1 MKKNNKLNDYN
12 FLEDEQEMTQA
23 NKRNAYYSMLV
34 KKIIDNN
41 DATQIIKYIFFAIVC
56 LVFISVSLIG
66 IVAILIIAKKDIL
79 SYADIGV
86 AITGFG
92 SVLSSII
99 VLPKIIAKHLFPEN
113 SEKVRFDFISQNQK
127 LDLGDP
133 EYIDDLDL
141 DLDLDGYDVNV
152 SSETKDTSQQQ

>member
-1 MKKNNKLNDYN
+1 MKDRLNNT
-12 FLEDEQEMTQA
+12 FLEDESEMTQS
-23 NKRNAYYSMLV
+23 NKRNEYYSLLV

-41 DATQIIKYIFFAIVC
+41 DATQIIKYIFFGIVC
-56 LVFISVSLIG
+56 LVFIAVSIIG
-66 IVAILIIAKKDIL
+66 IISILIIAKKDTMTN
-79 SYADIGV
+79 SDIGV

-133 EYIDDLDL
+133 EYIDDSDF
-141 DLDLDGYDVNV
+141 YDYEND
-152 SSETKDTSQQQ
+152 DTDSNENENG